1 MHINVGLEEY
11 LQIVEH
17 RLQMV
22 NLALPVGE
30 EGVETAKL
38 LFTLAEGHTQ
48 AVRYKRQLK
57 RLLGAP

>member
-1 MHINVGLEEY
+1 
-11 LQIVEH
+11 
-17 RLQMV
+17 MV